1 MPIKAK
7 YDKDKNSFDSLD
19 MNIEKQLKQQLD
31 EKFHPDTP
39 AKNNII
45 RIDFRKNEIFI
56 IIGQIRQAV

>member
-31 EKFHPDTP
+31 EKFHPDVYTGHH
-39 AKNNII
+39 IH
-45 RIDFRKNEIFI
+45 
-56 IIGQIRQAV
+56 